1 MAERGLLQGSDDRGP
16 CVRRRLPGMRE
27 GGCMTHIRNLAGG
40 LEPLREWFNDKS
52 AYARIVAIQSP
63 T

>member
-1 MAERGLLQGSDDRGP
+1 MTQIQSLG
-16 CVRRRLPGMRE
+16 E
-27 GGCMTHIRNLAGG
+27 GI
-40 LEPLREWFNDKS
+40 ESLREWFNDRS

>member
-1 MAERGLLQGSDDRGP
+1 
-16 CVRRRLPGMRE
+16 
-27 GGCMTHIRNLAGG
+27 MTHIRNLAGTI
-40 LEPLREWFNDKS
+40 EPLREWFNDKS